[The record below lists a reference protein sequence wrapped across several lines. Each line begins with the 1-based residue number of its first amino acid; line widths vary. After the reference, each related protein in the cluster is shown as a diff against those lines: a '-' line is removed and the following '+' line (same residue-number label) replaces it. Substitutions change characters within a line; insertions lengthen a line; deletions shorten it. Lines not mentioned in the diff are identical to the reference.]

1 MTVGASAVHISD
13 HEIYLL
19 EPILL
24 FLLLSVTPRSPGEVL
39 RAVVGA
45 SISARSSAVRWP
57 NAYAGSGD
65 RQARAGSLPNSRGR
79 RFAAVDSFR
88 RPRESS
94 QPSAPLVGC
103 RCATTAET
111 YGAIRAQLEARVHAA
126 IGAMLTW
133 SGHRRHSGA
142 QAGRLMASQGVRSEK
157 EAAGKEQKGKE
168 RREPTA
174 LSSAPG

>member
-1 MTVGASAVHISD
+1 MALRPCTSLTMNFIFWSRFCCFFSLHYSVVSTGSSASAVVS
-13 HEIYLL
+13 
-19 EPILL
+19 
-24 FLLLSVTPRSPGEVL
+24 
-39 RAVVGA
+39 A

-65 RQARAGSLPNSRGR
+65 RQSRAGSLPNSRGR

-94 QPSAPLVGC
+94 QPSAPFVGLQMC
-103 RCATTAET
+103 NHSRDLRGDSRATRSESP
-111 YGAIRAQLEARVHAA
+111 RA

-133 SGHRRHSGA
+133 SGHRRQSGA
-142 QAGRLMASQGVRSEK
+142 QAGRLMADQGIRSEE
-157 EAAGKEQKGKE
+157 EAAGKVRKGKE
-168 RREPTA
+168 RREPTV